1 MWYDTPMENGFFSDL
16 LRVEVISV
24 ITLLLTVAAVAH
36 MLSTR
41 RKPKSMIA
49 WILVIVLIPHIGIP
63 LYVIFS
69 GRKIE
74 KSILKK
80 GQLSLKNHTPSNF
93 RSEMSLFLLAQKI
106 PPPTRN
112 NKVQIC
118 HNGVEAYG
126 ALMKLL
132 ESAQRSVY
140 ISTYIFGDDEVT
152 HQIIDLLVKKAQNGV
167 DVKILIDSLGSARLE
182 FAPGILKRLRSA
194 GGEYYFFNSIVQNP
208 IDFKLNLRNHRK
220 SIIVDGHT
228 AMAGGMN
235 IAKEYLAPEFH
246 EKLWSDISFIITG
259 EAALHYLDIFI
270 FDWEYTTKTEWQ
282 MHSVTAPKID
292 AENYIQVVP
301 AGPDVENDAYY
312 EAMVYM
318 PFLAQKRIWIVTPY
332 FAPDQTILDALT
344 VARHRGVEIKII
356 VPDTSDHFMIDI
368 ARNGF
373 LRDLQE
379 EGIEIYF
386 YKSRMLHAK
395 VILVDDDFVVMGSA
409 NFDERS
415 FFYNYETMSFFY
427 NKAQV
432 EDLEEWI
439 EQHFL
444 ECTKGLRPA
453 GRLRIMLENTFKML
467 SPVI

>member
-1 MWYDTPMENGFFSDL
+1 MENGFFSAL
-16 LRVEVISV
+16 LRVEIISV
-24 ITLLLTVAAVAH
+24 VMLFLVVATVAH
-36 MLSTR
+36 MLSIR

-80 GQLSLKNHTPSNF
+80 GQLLLKNYAPSNF
-93 RSEMSLFLLAQKI
+93 RSEMSLFLLSQKI
-106 PPPTRN
+106 PPPTRRN
-112 NKVQIC
+112 RTYIC
-118 HNGVEAYG
+118 HDGVEAYS
-126 ALMKLL
+126 ALKEMLQ
-132 ESAQRSVY
+132 EAEQSVY
-140 ISTYIFGDDEVT
+140 ISTYIFGNDEVT
-152 HQIIDLLVKKAQNGV
+152 REIIDILAQKASEGV
-167 DVKILIDSLGSARLE
+167 DVKMLIDSLGSARLE
-182 FAPGILKRLRSA
+182 FAPSILRKLRDA
-194 GGEYYFFNSIVQNP
+194 GGEYYFFNSIVAHP

-228 AMAGGMN
+228 VMAGGMN
-235 IAKEYLAPEFH
+235 IAKEYLSARYH
-246 EKLWSDISFIITG
+246 ENLWSDLSFVITG
-259 EAALHYLDIFI
+259 EAAQHYLDIFV

-282 MHSVTAPKID
+282 MHPVALPHIEE
-292 AENYIQVVP
+292 ENFIQVVP
-301 AGPDVENDAYY
+301 AGPDVENDGYF
-312 EAMVYM
+312 EAMIYT
-318 PFLAQKRIWIVTPY
+318 PFIAQKRIWMVTPY
-332 FAPDQTILDALT
+332 FAPDQTILDALV

-356 VPDTSDHFMIDI
+356 VPDTSDHFIIDI

-386 YKSRMLHAK
+386 YKNRMLHAK
-395 VILVDDDFVVMGSA
+395 AILVDDDFVVMGSA

-427 NKAQV
+427 NQAQV
-432 EDLEEWI
+432 SDLEAWI
-439 EQHFL
+439 QNHFL
-444 ECTKGLRPA
+444 ECTKGLQPA
-453 GRLRIMLENTFKML
+453 GRVRTMLENTFKML